1 MDHKEWSIN
10 NKSLI
15 GKKEIMCLVILYR
28 CLFVFSFF
36 LWTKSTDTPVL
47 NSGDVSSGYVALF
60 ALGRGINVMH
70 SLRFTSGV
78 TPAEPLSS
86 HECVT
91 GRARLIR
98 TRLIRSST

>member
-1 MDHKEWSIN
+1 MDNEEWSIN

-28 CLFVFSFF
+28 CLFVFFSFF

-47 NSGDVSSGYVALF
+47 NSGDASSGYVALF

-78 TPAEPLSS
+78 TPAELLSS
-86 HECVT
+86 HECVISNKM
-91 GRARLIR
+91 L
-98 TRLIRSST
+98 LN